1 MDALLTLFRGFEDL
15 ILALLISL
23 PRLYAFIASAQILN
37 ASAVPKLARNATIL
51 SLALPVIPANL
62 AHVPEIGH
70 DLPTFALFFAKE
82 YVVGFVFGYMIGWL
96 FWTVTSV
103 GDLIDNQRG
112 AAIASSID
120 PLQGHQTSPL
130 GNLFSQ
136 AFVTYFFSVGGIL
149 TVIGILYQS
158 FLLWPVTKTIPL
170 ISADFPVLVLD
181 VLDLGVRTMFIMAA
195 PVVAIM
201 FLSEFALALVSRFAP
216 QIQVFILAMPIK
228 SAIALFILIFYVGM
242 LLPHAAGQQ
251 SQFAIWV
258 DRLYELLAVGER
270 AGSDSV
276 PAPEGS
282 SGPSNA
288 GGRP

>member
-1 MDALLTLFRGFEDL
+1 MDVLLPLFRNFEDL

-23 PRLYAFIASAQILN
+23 PRLYAFIASAQILSP
-37 ASAVPKLARNATIL
+37 SAVPKLARNAAIL
-51 SLALPVIPANL
+51 SLALPIIPANL
-62 AHVPEIGH
+62 AHVSEISQ

-136 AFVTYFFSVGGIL
+136 AFVTYFFSIGGMLVIVG
-149 TVIGILYQS
+149 VVYRS
-158 FLLWPVTKTIPL
+158 FLLWPVTRTIPL
-170 ISADFPVLVLD
+170 ISDDFPVLVLQ

-228 SAIALFILIFYVGM
+228 SAIALLILIFYMAMM
-242 LLPHAAGQQ
+242 LPYAAGQQ
-251 SQFAIWV
+251 SYFTLWT
-258 DRLYELLAVGER
+258 DRLYEILAIGEKASSTPGR
-270 AGSDSV
+270 TGEAGQ
-276 PAPEGS
+276 P
-282 SGPSNA
+282 
-288 GGRP
+288 